1 MRLILSLP
9 VLVVVLAMVSEAATQ
24 SDPDLSSSIPS
35 KLKELGSAL
44 EEKVRAAIEHIK
56 QSDFP
61 TKTRNWFSETYSKV
75 KEKFKTTFS

>member
-9 VLVVVLAMVSEAATQ
+9 VLVVVLAMVSEAASQ
-24 SDPDLSSSIPS
+24 PDHSSSIPG
-35 KLKELGSAL
+35 KLKELKNAL
-44 EEKVRAAIEHIK
+44 EEKVRLAIEHIK

-61 TKTRNWFSETYSKV
+61 KKTRNWFSETYSKV

>member
-9 VLVVVLAMVSEAATQ
+9 VLVVVLAMVSEAASQ
-24 SDPDLSSSIPS
+24 PDLELSSSIPG
-35 KLKELGSAL
+35 KLKELKNAL

-61 TKTRNWFSETYSKV
+61 SKTRNWFSETYSKV